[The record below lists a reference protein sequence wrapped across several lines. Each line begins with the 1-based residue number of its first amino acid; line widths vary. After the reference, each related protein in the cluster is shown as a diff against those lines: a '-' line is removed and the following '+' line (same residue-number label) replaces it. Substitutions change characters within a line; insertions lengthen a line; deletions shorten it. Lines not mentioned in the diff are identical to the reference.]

1 MTRYKVTISGETA
14 EELRNN
20 ILALA
25 RTYEGSV
32 PTLQQW
38 IDDTPQENTEAEQIE
53 APAEEAEIV
62 AEETEQDS
70 PSDVVCRHCNVPLK
84 APDNWY
90 PSCQNRDYRC
100 CKRCF
105 NDGSQPGRKAGDR
118 KAKDKKPKKAK
129 KAKKETKQEKEVGEQ
144 TTCATCDVV
153 LTEENWYPSQRTR
166 NIRKCKSCHNTAN
179 SEYRQRRRNL
189 AGKAKERWGKPRST
203 PQKAE
208 EPVQPGQPVFNAEA
222 TYGNIMDALKN
233 GGTFQSTPDMAFI
246 SSVNIMLQRF
256 AEWSPTDF
264 VYAENGEGGATLIWM
279 TMDGCPSLADIS
291 ISDF

>member
-1 MTRYKVTISGETA
+1 MARYKVTISGETA

-38 IDDTPQENTEAEQIE
+38 IDDTSQENTEAEQIE

-70 PSDVVCRHCNVPLK
+70 PSDALCRHCNVPLK
-84 APDNWY
+84 VPDNWY

-118 KAKDKKPKKAK
+118 KAKDKKPKK
-129 KAKKETKQEKEVGEQ
+129 ETKQEKEVGE
-144 TTCATCDVV
+144 TSACNTCGDV

-166 NIRKCKSCHNTAN
+166 KIRKCKSCQNTAN
-179 SEYRQRRRNL
+179 REYRQRRRNL
-189 AGKAKERWGKPRST
+189 AANAERRWGRPQST
-203 PQKAE
+203 TEEAE
-208 EPVQPGQPVFNAEA
+208 EPVSPGQPVFNAEA
-222 TYGNIMDALKN
+222 TYEEVLDALRS
-233 GGTFQSTPDMAFI
+233 GGSFQSTPDMAFI
-246 SSVNIMLQRF
+246 SSVNVMLQRF